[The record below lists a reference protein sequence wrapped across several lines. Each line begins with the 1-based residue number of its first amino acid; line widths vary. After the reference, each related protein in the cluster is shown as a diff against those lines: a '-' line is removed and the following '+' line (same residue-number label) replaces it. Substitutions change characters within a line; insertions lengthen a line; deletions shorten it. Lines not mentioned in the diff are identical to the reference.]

1 MEGVSPAIPIMY
13 QHFRTVN
20 RSRAHIAGEVFSV
33 LLWVTRRLLR
43 LLLRRPIIDV
53 LLLMLVLY
61 FIASM
66 IGRFTQPQ
74 PVLFEPPTVFES
86 R

>member
-1 MEGVSPAIPIMY
+1 MDQQPSY
-13 QHFRTVN
+13 
-20 RSRAHIAGEVFSV
+20 AHIARQVFS
-33 LLWVTRRLLR
+33 LMLWVTRRLLR
-43 LLLRRPIIDV
+43 VLLRRPIIDV

-66 IGRFTQPQ
+66 IGRFNQPQ
-74 PVLFEPPTVFES
+74 PVLYHPPTVFEG

>member
-1 MEGVSPAIPIMY
+1 MDQQPSY
-13 QHFRTVN
+13 
-20 RSRAHIAGEVFSV
+20 AHIARQVMS
-33 LLWVTRRLLR
+33 LMLWVTRRLLR
-43 LLLRRPIIDV
+43 VLLRRPIINV

-66 IGRFTQPQ
+66 IGRFTQPE
-74 PVLFEPPTVFES
+74 PVLYEPPPVFEG